1 MKKIVNNWYYVSVG
15 LALVFAIIL
24 LTGNWDARQS
34 YLLASSVF
42 LCLHFFEEFEFPGGF
57 PFMGV
62 KVLLGKAETDS
73 TKWNCNNLNSMLS
86 NWASLVLIYLLP
98 LFIPGARF
106 LTIGAIVLS
115 IGEILMHLV
124 LFNVKL
130 KTFYNPGLITGLFG
144 IGSVVIVYL
153 VRSFDPSIYMWYD
166 YLLGFIYFGVV
177 FWLCFRSPMYW
188 AIGRKEGYPL
198 SDRTAYGLEAP
209 RYRVQ
214 K

>member
-1 MKKIVNNWYYVSVG
+1 
-15 LALVFAIIL
+15 
-24 LTGNWDARQS
+24 
-34 YLLASSVF
+34 
-42 LCLHFFEEFEFPGGF
+42 
-57 PFMGV
+57 MGV

-98 LFIPGARF
+98 LFIPEAKF

-144 IGSVVIVYL
+144 IGTVVIVYL
-153 VRSFDPSIYMWYD
+153 IRSFDPSMSVNQRKSRPSALLHFSRGASLKSMHAPYDILARHYNTIY
-166 YLLGFIYFGVV
+166 
-177 FWLCFRSPMYW
+177 
-188 AIGRKEGYPL
+188 A
-198 SDRTAYGLEAP
+198 
-209 RYRVQ
+209 
-214 K
+214 

>member
-1 MKKIVNNWYYVSVG
+1 MRKVINNWYYVSVG
-15 LALVFAIIL
+15 LAVVFACIL
-24 LTGNWDARQS
+24 LTGNWDARET

-42 LCLHFFEEFEFPGGF
+42 LCLHFFEEFGFPGGF
-57 PFMGV
+57 PFMGG
-62 KVLLGKAETDS
+62 KGLLGKAETDS

-86 NWASLVLIYLLP
+86 NWASLILIYLLP

-124 LFNVKL
+124 LFNVRL

-153 VRSFDPSIYMWYD
+153 IRSFDPSIYMWYD
-166 YLLGFIYFGVV
+166 YLLGIAYFGVV

-188 AIGRKEGYPL
+188 SIGSMKGYPL
-198 SDRTAYGLEAP
+198 SDRTAYGSEAP
-209 RYRVQ
+209 KYQAR
-214 K
+214 